1 MKIKVGE
8 NMEEWIS
15 LNEYTRRYK
24 VSSETAKKLIADG
37 NIECR
42 KTKGGYY
49 KIKVGG
55 KIESKEYEEIK
66 KENERLRATLNNINS
81 ILKGVIQ
88 MKDLS
93 YKQKYLL
100 LKNALGFTGIVVTY
114 VAIFANY
121 FIKQRR

>member
-1 MKIKVGE
+1 
-8 NMEEWIS
+8 MEEWIS

-55 KIESKEYEEIK
+55 KIESKKYEEMK

-81 ILKGVIQ
+81 ILKGVI
-88 MKDLS
+88 
-93 YKQKYLL
+93 
-100 LKNALGFTGIVVTY
+100 
-114 VAIFANY
+114 
-121 FIKQRR
+121 